1 LATRPRSRRLPVMK
15 LNHLTLAV
23 PDVPEATAFLEKYF
37 ALRSMGGND
46 KMAGLR
52 DDDGLVLVLARIPK
66 GSEVEYPHGFHVGF
80 LQKTE
85 AEVDE
90 INRRLKDDGFDVPPP
105 ARLHGSWAFFFR
117 SPGGF
122 YIEVGC

>member
-1 LATRPRSRRLPVMK
+1 MK

-23 PDVPEATAFLEKYF
+23 PDVAEAASFLEKYF

-52 DDDGLVLVLARIPK
+52 DDGLVLMLARIPR

-80 LQKTE
+80 LQETE

-90 INRRLKDDGFDVPPP
+90 INRRLKADGLDVPPP
-105 ARLHGSWAFFFR
+105 ARLHGSWTFFFR
-117 SPGGF
+117 SPG
-122 YIEVGC
+122 